1 MTIHLSEQDEAK
13 IHERVASGRY
23 RDVDEAVHA
32 AIGLLDELDAEIAWL
47 NDAIDPAQEQFD
59 QGLGAVMTAERFQE
73 LVALGIRNARGRRQ
87 ASDAAAS

>member
-47 NDAIDPAQEQFD
+47 NDAINPVQEQFD

-73 LVALGIRNARGRRQ
+73 LVALGIRNAKHRK
-87 ASDAAAS
+87 AALSSVAF